1 VLLTSLLML
10 VLLLAIVS
18 SIYGILAVADLPS
31 AVGVFG
37 VPIVSAAVA

>member
-1 VLLTSLLML
+1 MLLTSLLML

-18 SIYGILAVADLPS
+18 SIYGVLAFSGLPS

-37 VPIVSAAVA
+37 VLIVNAAVA